1 MNNLQPK
8 ISKSEINLVMDLY
21 STGQFKE
28 AVEKIKELN
37 NKFPNVP
44 ILFNLIGACYKELG
58 HLEGSAKMFENA
70 INIKPDYA
78 EAHFNLG
85 AVLKILNKDNESIQS
100 YRNAIAIN
108 HKYPDALNNLGR
120 ALHELGEYDE
130 AIDLLEWAIAYKHD
144 FSEAHNN
151 LGNVLNDIGKVS
163 EAIESFKKAIT
174 HNPNYSSAY
183 YNLAS
188 AHKDIGN
195 KNAYLKYIEKAVQLR
210 PNWGEAN
217 FNLSQVKDYSNEDPH
232 IKKMES
238 LLKINNLELTD
249 QIGLNF
255 ALAHAYDKL
264 GNHEKQFK
272 FLNEANKL
280 RKQEA
285 NYSFSKDKNTF
296 ALVKALF
303 NSSTVSLEKLKTK
316 SI

>member
-144 FSEAHNN
+144 F
-151 LGNVLNDIGKVS
+151 
-163 EAIESFKKAIT
+163 
-174 HNPNYSSAY
+174 
-183 YNLAS
+183 
-188 AHKDIGN
+188 
-195 KNAYLKYIEKAVQLR
+195 
-210 PNWGEAN
+210 
-217 FNLSQVKDYSNEDPH
+217 
-232 IKKMES
+232 
-238 LLKINNLELTD
+238 
-249 QIGLNF
+249 
-255 ALAHAYDKL
+255 
-264 GNHEKQFK
+264 
-272 FLNEANKL
+272 
-280 RKQEA
+280 
-285 NYSFSKDKNTF
+285 
-296 ALVKALF
+296 
-303 NSSTVSLEKLKTK
+303 
-316 SI
+316 